1 MSGRVSDPYPDSCD
15 DPDAAARRD
24 AGGGRNG
31 VCQQSA
37 VCHLSL
43 VCDHEKQ
50 CEGHC
55 DERHKR
61 RTGAYFFELKIIFQI
76 PALTG

>member
-55 DERHKR
+55 VKGIKENRCIFLR
-61 RTGAYFFELKIIFQI
+61 LKIIFQI

>member
-1 MSGRVSDPYPDSCD
+1 MGLHVIDEAKRCLNCKKPEMSGRVSDPYPDSCD

-37 VCHLSL
+37 VCHLFSGL
-43 VCDHEKQ
+43 
-50 CEGHC
+50 
-55 DERHKR
+55 
-61 RTGAYFFELKIIFQI
+61 
-76 PALTG
+76 

>member
-1 MSGRVSDPYPDSCD
+1 MGLHVIDEAKRCLNCKKPRCQEGCHPYPDSCD

-37 VCHLSL
+37 VCHLFSGL
-43 VCDHEKQ
+43 
-50 CEGHC
+50 
-55 DERHKR
+55 
-61 RTGAYFFELKIIFQI
+61 
-76 PALTG
+76 